1 MILLIY
7 RPATRFKH
15 AKTAR
20 VQELVAESPGHDA
33 SLRDVVVIGGGP
45 AGSTVAALLA
55 ARGKTVTL
63 IEKDRHPRFHIGES
77 LLPFNVPLLD
87 RLGVKDA
94 VERMGMPKYGIEF
107 VSPDHDKPSLLEF
120 GDGWHKDMSYSFQ
133 VRRSE
138 FDKILFDNAKAKGA
152 EAIEDCRVTAVD
164 FPAEGGGLVTTAMA
178 DGEMREFRGR
188 FVVDASGRDT
198 FLASRLNVKQRNR
211 RHESAAVFGHF
222 TNAERL
228 QGRDEGHISIF
239 WFARGWFWF
248 IPLSDGTTSVGAVSR
263 PDIFKN
269 RDGDMTALLKD
280 LIASCPALA
289 HRLRNATLTG
299 PATGTGNYS
308 YDADS
313 VVGPSYLMVGD
324 AGGFIDP
331 VFSTGVYLAM
341 NSGFLA
347 ADAIETCLDRPEQA
361 AQVLQHFEQQVKANL
376 ARFSW
381 FIYRITSPTI
391 RTLFMAPRNYFR
403 ISEAVLSLLAGDIA
417 PKSPI
422 RLPLALFKAL
432 FYVQTALVSLLRPI
446 ASSVKA
452 FAPRQPIKSP

>member
-1 MILLIY
+1 
-7 RPATRFKH
+7 
-15 AKTAR
+15 
-20 VQELVAESPGHDA
+20 LVTESAGQDA
-33 SLRDVVVIGGGP
+33 SIRDVVVIGGGP

-107 VSPDHDKPSLLEF
+107 VSPDHEKPSLLEF
-120 GDGWHKDMSYSFQ
+120 GDGWHKDMNYSFQ

-152 EAIEDCRVTAVD
+152 EAIEECRVTAVD
-164 FPAEGGGLVTTAMA
+164 FPAEGGGVVTAAMS
-178 DGEMREFRGR
+178 DGEVRRFRGR

-198 FLASRLNVKQRNR
+198 FLASRLKVKQRNR

-222 TNAERL
+222 TDAERL

-239 WFARGWFWF
+239 WFPRGWFWF

-269 RDGDMTALLKD
+269 RDGDMTALFMD

-308 YDADS
+308 YNAETM
-313 VVGPSYLMVGD
+313 VGPNYLMVGD

-347 ADAIETCLDRPEQA
+347 ADAVETCLDRPEQA
-361 AQVLQHFEQQVKANL
+361 AEALQHFDQQIKASL

-381 FIYRITSPTI
+381 FIYRITSPAI
-391 RTLFMAPRNYFR
+391 RSLFMAPRNYFR
-403 ISEAVLSLLAGDIA
+403 IEEAVLSLLAGDIA
-417 PKSPI
+417 ANSPI
-422 RLPLALFKAL
+422 RSRLALFKAL
-432 FYVQTALVSLLRPI
+432 FYAKTALGRLLRLIVP
-446 ASSVKA
+446 SPKA
-452 FAPRQPIKSP
+452 LALQQPIKSP